1 MKKSNQ
7 DIKDLIKEVE
17 SDFEKRRIARRPFE
31 LQWRL
36 NMDFVS
42 GNQYN
47 EITARGDIE
56 DFGKRYYWEEREV
69 YNHIASL
76 IETRIAKVSKVK
88 ADVTVRPF
96 SSEESDINA
105 ARLATDLAKSV
116 SECNNLTDKLMEA
129 VTWVEYTGTCF
140 LKAVWDSDFGHI
152 VGKTEKGE
160 NIREGEVRVT
170 VVPPYELY
178 PDSIASSRI
187 DDCLSIIHAKA
198 YDIKDIKNNWGV
210 DVEGENIQLFT
221 MGDENTIS
229 LSNKNAMPDI
239 TSAVVENHCVV
250 IERYTKPTKDR
261 PNGELVIVAG
271 GKLLYQGDLPYINKC
286 DGERGY
292 PFVRLN
298 CMNRAGCFFGTSIVE
313 RMIPLQRAY
322 NAVRNKK
329 HEYMNRLVMGV
340 LAVEDGSIDFENLEE
355 EGLAPG
361 KVIVYRQGSNPP
373 TMVNFGDVPSEFIQE
388 ENKILEEFTVL
399 SGVSELSKY
408 SQTFGN
414 MSGKAI
420 QLLVDQDDT
429 RISTTASNIR
439 NALKE
444 LYRQAIML
452 YKQFANNRRLIRS
465 AGEWGEVTVKYFSA
479 SDLSC
484 SDLIFDN
491 ESDLSDNLTSRRN
504 MVLQLV
510 NMGILNDEG
519 GGMSPRNRSK
529 VLELLGFG
537 AWDSATDIEDTH
549 RRKALKEN
557 AKMHDLKVDE
567 HDDHSIHIEEH
578 IKALFS
584 EDSQQDKLA
593 SLNEH
598 IREHEY
604 YQYNIAFQNTIKG
617 ESNAKQ

>member
-7 DIKDLIKEVE
+7 DIKELIKEIKN
-17 SDFEKRRIARRPFE
+17 DFEKRRIQRRPFE

-36 NMDFVS
+36 NMDFIS

-56 DFGKRYYWEEREV
+56 DFGKRYFWEEREV
-69 YNHIASL
+69 FNHIASL
-76 IETRIAKVSKVK
+76 IETRIAKVAKVK

-116 SECNNLTDKLMEA
+116 SECNSLADKLLEV
-129 VTWVEYTGTCF
+129 VTWVEYTGSCF
-140 LKAVWDSDFGHI
+140 LKTVWDSDKGRI
-152 VGKTEKGE
+152 VGITEKGE
-160 NIREGEVRVT
+160 KIREGDIKVT
-170 VVPPYELY
+170 VVPPYEIY
-178 PDSIASSRI
+178 PDSIATSRLE
-187 DDCLSIIHAKA
+187 DCLSIIHAKA
-198 YDIKDIKNNWGV
+198 YHVDEIKNLWGV
-210 DVEGENIQLFT
+210 EVQGDNIQMFT
-221 MGDENTIS
+221 MGDDTAVTVHNES
-229 LSNKNAMPDI
+229 ARPDI
-239 TSAVVENHCVV
+239 TSTVAENHCVV
-250 IERYTKPTKDR
+250 IERYSRPTKDK
-261 PNGELVIVAG
+261 PYGELVIVAG
-271 GKLLYQGDLPYINKC
+271 DKLLYQGELPFKNKC

-292 PFVRLN
+292 PFVRMN
-298 CMNRAGCFFGTSIVE
+298 CMNRAGCFFGTSIAE

-329 HEYMNRLVMGV
+329 HEYMNRIVMGV
-340 LAVEDGSIDFENLEE
+340 LAVEDGSIDCDNLEE

-361 KVIVYRQGSNPP
+361 KILVYRQGSTPP
-373 TMVNFGDVPSEFIQE
+373 NMVNFGDVPAEFIQE

-439 NALKE
+439 SALKE

-452 YKQFANNRRLIRS
+452 YKQYATNKRLIRS
-465 AGEWGEVTVKYFSA
+465 AGEWGEVTVRYFSA
-479 SDLSC
+479 SDLAC

-557 AKMHDLKVDE
+557 SKLTNISVDE

-584 EDSQQDKLA
+584 EDCAESKK
-593 SLNEH
+593 SKLNEQ

-604 YQYNIAFQNTIKG
+604 YKYNIAFQNTIKG
-617 ESNAKQ
+617 EENAK